1 MKTSLMLVV
10 LSLFIFAA
18 CDNTK
23 KEQTS
28 ESSPEQMAQVAEV
41 ETNQGKA
48 LIKKMVA
55 ACGGTENFWALKDVE
70 YEYTYDASY
79 ENKKDVSIE
88 RYVFDGELSWAEY
101 TTREKHAFPD
111 KEGKLLMGYDGFSSW
126 CTMDGQ
132 LMQDSA
138 TLRVTDFMRKT
149 NFYWFT
155 MMYKLLDPGLNY
167 EYQGKKTSNDME
179 YDIVKVTF
187 GENVGDAQDIYVLY
201 INPQTKM
208 VDQFLFTVMDFGR
221 EEPLMMYIEYQT
233 VDGVM
238 VPKYRKYAPS
248 DWDGNIMEEKWT
260 ENYFDN
266 VKFNNN
272 FTPDQFKQPVS

>member
-1 MKTSLMLVV
+1 MKTKHMLVV

-18 CDNTK
+18 CENTK
-23 KEQTS
+23 KEQSS
-28 ESSPEQMAQVAEV
+28 ESSKEQMAQVAEV

-48 LIKKMVA
+48 LVKEMVA
-55 ACGGTENFWALKDVE
+55 ACGGTDKFWALKDVE

-88 RYVFDGELSWAEY
+88 RYVFDRELSWAEY

-111 KEGKLLMGYDGFSSW
+111 KEGKLVMGYDGSNSW

-155 MMYKLLDPGLNY
+155 MMYKLLDSGLNY
-167 EYQGKKTSNDME
+167 EYQGKKTSSDME

-221 EEPLMMYIEYQT
+221 KEPLMMFIEYQT

-272 FTPDQFKQPVS
+272 FAPDQFKQPVS

>member
-1 MKTSLMLVV
+1 MLVV
-10 LSLFIFAA
+10 LSLFIFTA

-28 ESSPEQMAQVAEV
+28 ESSTEQMAQVAEV

-48 LIKKMVA
+48 LVKKMVA

-111 KEGKLLMGYDGFSSW
+111 KEGKLLMGFDGSSSW

-179 YDIVKVTF
+179 YDIVKVSF

-221 EEPLMMYIEYQT
+221 EEPLMMFVEYQT
-233 VDGVM
+233 VDGVK

-266 VKFNNN
+266 IKFNNN
-272 FTPDQFKQPVS
+272 FAPDQFKQPVS